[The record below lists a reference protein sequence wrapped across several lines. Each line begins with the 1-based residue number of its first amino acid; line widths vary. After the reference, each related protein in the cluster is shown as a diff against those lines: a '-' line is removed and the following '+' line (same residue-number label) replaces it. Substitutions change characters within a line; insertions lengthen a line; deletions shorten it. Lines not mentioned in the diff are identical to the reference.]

1 MATVNHFDNRSKS
14 APMLS
19 RVADSLYW
27 MSRYVERAENVAR
40 ILDVN
45 LQLMLDLPKLGAEQE
60 KKIWSP
66 VLRSTCDH
74 EDFDKYY
81 KSTSADNVIDY
92 LTLNTKN
99 SNSII
104 NCLTSA
110 RENARHVREQISLEM
125 WEEINRT
132 YLWIKGQTL
141 KKIQK
146 IGPYEFFNEV
156 KNASHL
162 FQGIT
167 DGTMTHGEDW
177 DFIQVGKYLERADM
191 VTRILDANDEIFI
204 NAPASLMN
212 GGTLQWSAI
221 LRSCSSHDAY
231 RKFYVAQVEPD
242 KVVEFLILNEFFPRS
257 IRSCAGALDIALRR
271 ISGTQEE
278 RFTNQA
284 EKLSGRLVAELNYSA
299 LEDIKTVGMHKYMDE
314 LQVKLNAIG
323 EAIFQTY
330 LFSPPLPEPD
340 AEPAPAATE
349 TKPEPK
355 QEQKQEAK
363 SDGPAPRKSG
373 QTQRIPK
380 PAKV

>member
-1 MATVNHFDNRSKS
+1 
-14 APMLS
+14 MLS

-27 MSRYVERAENVAR
+27 MSRYAERAENIAR

-45 LQLMLDLPKLGAEQE
+45 LQLMLDLPKLDPEEQ
-60 KKIWSP
+60 KALWGP
-66 VLRSTCDH
+66 VLRSTGDH
-74 EDFDKYY
+74 EDFY
-81 KSTSADNVIDY
+81 KHYKETTSENVIDF
-92 LTLNTKN
+92 LTLHAKN

-104 NCLTSA
+104 NCITTA

-132 YLWIKGQTL
+132 YLWMKSQTL
-141 KKIQK
+141 KKIQRQ
-146 IGPYEFFNEV
+146 GPYEFFTAV

-177 DFIQVGKYLERADM
+177 DFIQVGKYLERCDM
-191 VTRILDANDEIFI
+191 TTRILDANDEIFI
-204 NAPASLMN
+204 TRPAKNSHTS
-212 GGTLQWSAI
+212 GTLQWSAI

-257 IRSCAGALDIALRR
+257 IRFCAGALDEALRR
-271 ISGTQEE
+271 ISGCKDEH
-278 RFTNQA
+278 FTNQA
-284 EKLSGRLVAELNYSA
+284 EKLTGRLVAELNYSA
-299 LEDIKTVGMHKYMDE
+299 LEDIKTVGMHRYMDE
-314 LQVKLNAIG
+314 LQVKLNAVG

-330 LFSPPLPEPD
+330 LFSPPLNVL
-340 AEPAPAATE
+340 EPAPAGEAKAE
-349 TKPEPK
+349 SEPEFAPEPPPTPKPK
-355 QEQKQEAK
+355 Q
-363 SDGPAPRKSG
+363 S

-380 PAKV
+380 PAKVS

>member
-1 MATVNHFDNRSKS
+1 
-14 APMLS
+14 MLS

-27 MSRYVERAENVAR
+27 MSRYAERAENIAR

-45 LQLMLDLPKLGAEQE
+45 LQLMLDLPKLGPEEQQAL
-60 KKIWSP
+60 WDP
-66 VLRSTCDH
+66 VLRSTGDD
-74 EDFDKYY
+74 EDFFKHY
-81 KSTSADNVIDY
+81 KVTSSDNVIDF
-92 LTLNTKN
+92 LTLNPKN
-99 SNSII
+99 SNSIV
-104 NCLTSA
+104 NCITTA

-132 YLWIKGQTL
+132 YLWMKGQTL

-146 IGPYEFFNEV
+146 QGPYEFFTAV

-177 DFIQVGKYLERADM
+177 DFIQVGKYLERGDM
-191 VTRILDANDEIFI
+191 TTRILDANDEIFI
-204 NAPASLMN
+204 RTPANSHT

-257 IRSCAGALDIALRR
+257 IRFSAGALDEALRR
-271 ISGTQEE
+271 ISGSKEE

-323 EAIFQTY
+323 EAIFKTY
-330 LFSPPLPEPD
+330 LFFPPHVVAEPEPVV
-340 AEPAPAATE
+340 ER
-349 TKPEPK
+349 KPEPK
-355 QEQKQEAK
+355 AEAPK
-363 SDGPAPRKSG
+363 PRQS
-373 QTQRIPK
+373 QTQRIPR

>member
-1 MATVNHFDNRSKS
+1 
-14 APMLS
+14 MLS

-27 MSRYVERAENVAR
+27 MSRYAERGENIAR

-45 LQLMLDLPKLGAEQE
+45 LQLMLDLPKLGPDEQKALWE
-60 KKIWSP
+60 P
-66 VLRSTCDH
+66 VLRSTGDY
-74 EDFDKYY
+74 EDFYKYHKET
-81 KSTSADNVIDY
+81 KSENVIDF
-92 LTLNTKN
+92 LTLHSKN
-99 SNSII
+99 SNSIL
-104 NCLTSA
+104 NCITTA

-132 YLWIKGQTL
+132 YLWMKSQTL
-141 KKIQK
+141 KKIQRQ
-146 IGPYEFFNEV
+146 GPYEFFTEV

-191 VTRILDANDEIFI
+191 TTRILDANDEIFI
-204 NAPASLMN
+204 NQPAGTQT

-257 IRSCAGALDIALRR
+257 IRFCAQALNDSLRR
-271 ISGTQEE
+271 ISGCKEE

-284 EKLSGRLVAELNYSA
+284 EKLAGRVVAELNYSA
-299 LEDIKTVGMHKYMDE
+299 LEDIKTVGMHEYMDQ
-314 LQVKLNAIG
+314 LQIKLNAIG
-323 EAIFQTY
+323 EAIFKTY
-330 LFSPPLPEPD
+330 LFSPPLKEPEPE
-340 AEPAPAATE
+340 AAPE
-349 TKPEPK
+349 KG
-355 QEQKQEAK
+355 QSQSQKQGK
-363 SDGPAPRKSG
+363 TPAV
-373 QTQRIPK
+373 
-380 PAKV
+380 A

>member
-1 MATVNHFDNRSKS
+1 
-14 APMLS
+14 MLS

-27 MSRYVERAENVAR
+27 MSRYAERAENIAR

-45 LQLMLDLPKLGAEQE
+45 LQLMLDLPKLKATEMKALWE
-60 KKIWSP
+60 P
-66 VLRSTCDH
+66 VLRSTGDG
-74 EDFDKYY
+74 EDFYDHY
-81 KSTSADNVIDY
+81 KEANSEAVIEF
-92 LTLNTKN
+92 LTLNPKN
-99 SNSII
+99 PNSII

-132 YLWIKGQTL
+132 YLGMKSQTL
-141 KKIQK
+141 KKIVRQ
-146 IGPYEFFNEV
+146 GPYEFFTQV

-191 VTRILDANDEIFI
+191 TTRILDANDEIFI
-204 NAPASLMN
+204 KQPVNSHT

-257 IRSCAGALDIALRR
+257 IRFCAQALNEALRR
-271 ISGTQEE
+271 ISGCKEE
-278 RFTNQA
+278 HFTNLA
-284 EKLSGRLVAELNYSA
+284 EKLAGRLVAELNYSA

-314 LQVKLNAIG
+314 LQIKLNAIG
-323 EAIFQTY
+323 ESIFQTY
-330 LFSPPLPEPD
+330 LFSPPLTQAE
-340 AEPAPAATE
+340 AEPAAGPSQT
-349 TKPEPK
+349 
-355 QEQKQEAK
+355 QKQNTA
-363 SDGPAPRKSG
+363 SA
-373 QTQRIPK
+373 I
-380 PAKV
+380 A

>member
-1 MATVNHFDNRSKS
+1 
-14 APMLS
+14 MLS

-27 MSRYVERAENVAR
+27 MSRYVERGENIAR

-60 KKIWSP
+60 KKIWDP
-66 VLRSTCDH
+66 VLRSTGDH
-74 EDFDKYY
+74 EDFDKHYQA
-81 KSTSADNVIDY
+81 TTADNVIDF
-92 LTLNTKN
+92 LTLNKKN
-99 SNSII
+99 PNSIF
-104 NCLTSA
+104 NCITTA

-132 YLWIKGQTL
+132 YLWMKGQTL

-146 IGPYEFFNEV
+146 QGPYDFFCEV

-177 DFIQVGKYLERADM
+177 DFIQVGKYLERGDM

-242 KVVEFLILNEFFPRS
+242 KVVEFLILNELFPRS
-257 IRSCAGALDIALRR
+257 IRFCVGALDVALRR

-299 LEDIKTVGMHKYMDE
+299 LEDIKTVGMHTYMDE

-330 LFSPPLPEPD
+330 LFSPPLPEHD
-340 AEPAPAATE
+340 PAPAAE
-349 TKPEPK
+349 TKLEAK
-355 QEQKQEAK
+355 SEVTAEQKQESK
-363 SDGPAPRKSG
+363 QDGQSPRKSS
-373 QTQRIPK
+373 QTQRIPR

>member
-1 MATVNHFDNRSKS
+1 
-14 APMLS
+14 MLS

-27 MSRYVERAENVAR
+27 MSRYAERAENIAR

-45 LQLMLDLPKLGAEQE
+45 LQLMLDLPKLDPEGQKALWE
-60 KKIWSP
+60 P
-66 VLRSTCDH
+66 VLRSTGDH
-74 EDFDKYY
+74 EDFY
-81 KSTSADNVIDY
+81 KHCKVTSSENVIEF
-92 LTLNTKN
+92 LTLNPKN
-99 SNSII
+99 PNSIV
-104 NCLTSA
+104 NCITTA

-132 YLWIKGQTL
+132 YLWMKGQTL
-141 KKIQK
+141 KKIQRQ
-146 IGPYEFFNEV
+146 GPYEFFTAV

-191 VTRILDANDEIFI
+191 TTRILDANDEIFI
-204 NAPASLMN
+204 KQPAATQTS
-212 GGTLQWSAI
+212 GTLHWSAI

-257 IRSCAGALDIALRR
+257 IRFCAQALNDALRR
-271 ISGTQEE
+271 ISGCKEE
-278 RFTNQA
+278 HFTNLA
-284 EKLSGRLVAELNYSA
+284 EKLAGRVVAELNYSA
-299 LEDIKTVGMHKYMDE
+299 LEDIKTVGMHEYMDE

-330 LFSPPLPEPD
+330 LFSPPLTEPEPKPE
-340 AEPAPAATE
+340 AEF
-349 TKPEPK
+349 KPEPPPKPTPK
-355 QEQKQEAK
+355 Q
-363 SDGPAPRKSG
+363 S
-373 QTQRIPK
+373 QTQK
-380 PAKV
+380 LGKTTAAA

>member
-1 MATVNHFDNRSKS
+1 
-14 APMLS
+14 MLS

-27 MSRYVERAENVAR
+27 MSRYAERAENIAR

-45 LQLMLDLPKLGAEQE
+45 LQLMLDLPKLAPEEQAELWE
-60 KKIWSP
+60 P
-66 VLRSTCDH
+66 VLRSTGDH
-74 EDFDKYY
+74 EDFYEHHKITN
-81 KSTSADNVIDY
+81 SDNVIDF
-92 LTLNTKN
+92 LTLDVKN

-104 NCLTSA
+104 NCITTA

-141 KKIQK
+141 KKILRQ
-146 IGPYEFFNEV
+146 GPYEFFTAV

-191 VTRILDANDEIFI
+191 TTRILDANDEIFI
-204 NAPASLMN
+204 SRPANNSHT

-242 KVVEFLILNEFFPRS
+242 KVVEFLILSELFPRS
-257 IRSCAGALDIALRR
+257 IRFCAQSLDEALRR
-271 ISGTQEE
+271 ISGCTDEH
-278 RFTNQA
+278 FTNQA
-284 EKLSGRLVAELNYSA
+284 EKLTGRLVAELNFSA
-299 LEDIKTVGMHKYMDE
+299 LEDIKTVGVHKYMDE
-314 LQVKLNAIG
+314 LQIKLNAIG
-323 EAIFQTY
+323 EAIYRTY
-330 LFSPPLPEPD
+330 SPPVAEPEPEVEP
-340 AEPAPAATE
+340 EPAAAPT
-349 TKPEPK
+349 
-355 QEQKQEAK
+355 
-363 SDGPAPRKSG
+363 
-373 QTQRIPK
+373 QTQSQSQGTSS
-380 PAKV
+380 PAI

>member
-1 MATVNHFDNRSKS
+1 
-14 APMLS
+14 MLS

-27 MSRYVERAENVAR
+27 MSRYAERAENIAR

-45 LQLMLDLPKLGAEQE
+45 LQLMLDLPKLGPEETKA
-60 KKIWSP
+60 IWEP
-66 VLRSTCDH
+66 VLHSTGDN
-74 EDFDKYY
+74 EDFY
-81 KSTSADNVIDY
+81 KHYKEAKSDNVIDF
-92 LTLNTKN
+92 LTLHPKN
-99 SNSII
+99 SNSIV
-104 NCLTSA
+104 NCITTA

-132 YLWIKGQTL
+132 YLWMKGQTL
-141 KKIQK
+141 KKIVRQ
-146 IGPYEFFNEV
+146 GPYEFFSAV

-177 DFIQVGKYLERADM
+177 EFIQVGKYLERADM
-191 VTRILDANDEIFI
+191 TTRILDANDEIFI
-204 NAPASLMN
+204 KQRPTGSHA

-257 IRSCAGALDIALRR
+257 IRFCAQELNQSLRR
-271 ISGTQEE
+271 ISGCKEE
-278 RFTNQA
+278 HFTNLA
-284 EKLSGRLVAELNYSA
+284 EKLAGRLVAELNYSA

-314 LQVKLNAIG
+314 LQVKLNGIG

-330 LFSPPLPEPD
+330 LFSPPLNLPEP
-340 AEPAPAATE
+340 E
-349 TKPEPK
+349 PEP
-355 QEQKQEAK
+355 QLQTQSQKQVPAEA
-363 SDGPAPRKSG
+363 
-373 QTQRIPK
+373 
-380 PAKV
+380 

>member
-1 MATVNHFDNRSKS
+1 
-14 APMLS
+14 MLS

-27 MSRYVERAENVAR
+27 MSRYAERAENIAR

-45 LQLMLDLPKLGAEQE
+45 LQLMLDLPKLDPEEQKALWE
-60 KKIWSP
+60 P
-66 VLRSTCDH
+66 VLRSTGDH
-74 EDFDKYY
+74 EDFY
-81 KSTSADNVIDY
+81 KHCKETTSENVIDF
-92 LTLNTKN
+92 LTLNPKN
-99 SNSII
+99 SNSIL
-104 NCLTSA
+104 NCITTA

-132 YLWIKGQTL
+132 YLWMKSQTL
-141 KKIQK
+141 KKIQRQ
-146 IGPYEFFNEV
+146 GPYEFFTAV

-191 VTRILDANDEIFI
+191 TTRILDANDEIFI
-204 NAPASLMN
+204 KQPAATQTS
-212 GGTLQWSAI
+212 GTLHWSAI

-257 IRSCAGALDIALRR
+257 IRFCAQALNDALRR
-271 ISGTQEE
+271 ISGCKEE
-278 RFTNQA
+278 HFTNLA
-284 EKLSGRLVAELNYSA
+284 EKLAGRVVAELNYSA
-299 LEDIKTVGMHKYMDE
+299 LEDIKTVGMHEYMDE

-330 LFSPPLPEPD
+330 LFSPPLNVPEPEPE
-340 AEPAPAATE
+340 AEL
-349 TKPEPK
+349 KPEPPPKPTPK
-355 QEQKQEAK
+355 Q
-363 SDGPAPRKSG
+363 S
-373 QTQRIPK
+373 QTQRLGK
-380 PAKV
+380 PAKVA

>member
-1 MATVNHFDNRSKS
+1 MATANFENRKS
-14 APMLS
+14 ATPMLS

-27 MSRYVERAENVAR
+27 MSRYVERGENVAR

-45 LQLMLDLPKLGAEQE
+45 LQLMLDLPKLGAEHE
-60 KKIWSP
+60 KKLWGP
-66 VLRSTCDH
+66 VLRSTGDH
-74 EDFDKYY
+74 EDFDKHY
-81 KSTSADNVIDY
+81 KAMTAENVIDF
-92 LTLNTKN
+92 LTFNPKN
-99 SNSII
+99 PNSII
-104 NCLTSA
+104 NCITTA
-110 RENARHVREQISLEM
+110 RENARHVREQISMEM

-132 YLWIKGQTL
+132 YLWIKSQTL

-146 IGPYEFFNEV
+146 LGLYEFFSEV

-177 DFIQVGKYLERADM
+177 DFIQVGKYLERSDM

-204 NAPASLMN
+204 HAPSSLMN

-242 KVVEFLILNEFFPRS
+242 KVVEFLILNEMFPRS
-257 IRSCAGALDIALRR
+257 IRYCAGALDLALRR
-271 ISGTQEE
+271 ISGCQEE

-299 LEDIKTVGMHKYMDE
+299 LEDIKTVGMHTYMDE

-330 LFSPPLPEPD
+330 LFSPPLPEH
-340 AEPAPAATE
+340 EVESAPAAE
-349 TKPEPK
+349 TKHEPK
-355 QEQKQEAK
+355 ADAK
-363 SDGPAPRKSG
+363 HDVAPVRKSS
-373 QTQRIPK
+373 QTQRLGK

>member
-1 MATVNHFDNRSKS
+1 
-14 APMLS
+14 MLS

-27 MSRYVERAENVAR
+27 MSRYAERAENIAR

-45 LQLMLDLPKLGAEQE
+45 LQLMLDLPKLAAEEQKALWE
-60 KKIWSP
+60 P
-66 VLRSTCDH
+66 VLRSTGDYD
-74 EDFDKYY
+74 DFY
-81 KSTSADNVIDY
+81 KFHKETTSENVIDC
-92 LTLNTKN
+92 LTLNPKN
-99 SNSII
+99 SNSIVSCI
-104 NCLTSA
+104 TTA

-132 YLWIKGQTL
+132 YLWMKSQTL

-146 IGPYEFFNEV
+146 QGPYEFFSAV

-191 VTRILDANDEIFI
+191 TTRILDANDEIFI
-204 NAPASLMN
+204 KHPAKNSQTS
-212 GGTLQWSAI
+212 GTLQWSAI

-257 IRSCAGALDIALRR
+257 IRFCAQELNYSLRR
-271 ISGTQEE
+271 ISGCSSEHY
-278 RFTNQA
+278 TNLA
-284 EKLSGRLVAELNYSA
+284 EKLAGRLVAELNYSA
-299 LEDIKTVGMHKYMDE
+299 LEDIKTVGMHQYMDD

-323 EAIFQTY
+323 EGIFQTY
-330 LFSPPLPEPD
+330 LFSPPLNQPEPEAK
-340 AEPAPAATE
+340 AEPAPE
-349 TKPEPK
+349 PEFKPEPPPKPTPK
-355 QEQKQEAK
+355 Q
-363 SDGPAPRKSG
+363 S
-373 QTQRIPK
+373 QTQKLGK
-380 PAKV
+380 PAKVA

>member
-1 MATVNHFDNRSKS
+1 MATANHFEHRKS
-14 APMLS
+14 ATAMLS

-27 MSRYVERAENVAR
+27 MSRYVERGENIAR
-40 ILDVN
+40 TLDVN
-45 LQLMLDLPKLGAEQE
+45 LQLMLDLPKLGVEQE
-60 KKIWSP
+60 KKLWGP
-66 VLRSTCDH
+66 VLRSTGDH
-74 EDFDKYY
+74 EDFDKLY
-81 KSTSADNVIDY
+81 KSTSAEHVIDY

-99 SNSII
+99 PNSIV
-104 NCLTSA
+104 NCITSA

-141 KKIQK
+141 KKIHKQ
-146 IGPYEFFNEV
+146 GPYDFFCEV

-177 DFIQVGKYLERADM
+177 DFIQIGKYLERADM
-191 VTRILDANDEIFI
+191 VTRLLDANDEIFI

-257 IRSCAGALDIALRR
+257 IRFCAGALDVALRR
-271 ISGTQEE
+271 ISGCQEE

-284 EKLSGRLVAELNYSA
+284 EKLSGRIVAELNYSA
-299 LEDIKTVGMHKYMDE
+299 LEDIKTVGMHKYMDD
-314 LQVKLNAIG
+314 LQIKLNAIG

-330 LFSPPLPEPD
+330 LFSPPLPEPEP
-340 AEPAPAATE
+340 EPAPAAE
-349 TKPEPK
+349 TKPEQT
-355 QEQKQEAK
+355 QEQKSE
-363 SDGPAPRKSG
+363 SAPLRKTS
-373 QTQRIPK
+373 QTQRIPR

>member
-1 MATVNHFDNRSKS
+1 
-14 APMLS
+14 MLS

-27 MSRYVERAENVAR
+27 MSRYVERAENIAR

-45 LQLMLDLPKLGAEQE
+45 LQLMLDLPKLGAEEE

-66 VLRSTCDH
+66 VLRSTGEH
-74 EDFDKYY
+74 EDFEKHY
-81 KSTSADNVIDY
+81 KSTSSENVIDF

-104 NCLTSA
+104 NCITSA

-132 YLWIKGQTL
+132 YLWMKGQTL
-141 KKIQK
+141 KKILK
-146 IGPYEFFNEV
+146 VGPYEFFNDV

-177 DFIQVGKYLERADM
+177 DFIQVGTYLERGDM
-191 VTRILDANDEIFI
+191 VTRLLDANDEIFI
-204 NAPASLMN
+204 NAPDSLMN

-257 IRSCAGALDIALRR
+257 IRFCAGALDEALRR

-330 LFSPPLPEPD
+330 LFSPPLPEPEP
-340 AEPAPAATE
+340 EPATE
-349 TKPEPK
+349 AKPESK
-355 QEQKQEAK
+355 QEQKQETK
-363 SDGPAPRKSG
+363 SEGSHPRKSG
-373 QTQRIPK
+373 QTQRLPK